1 MDWRAWRNAQEFLWL
16 CICRVKRYDNVDWF
30 DVTWNIKMSAHYLNT
45 YVEVNSLLFNY
56 KVILYESLPLK
67 KATAQEKGET

>member
-1 MDWRAWRNAQEFLWL
+1 MHKNFLDYAFAEL
-16 CICRVKRYDNVDWF
+16 NTIGVN
-30 DVTWNIKMSAHYLNT
+30 WNIKMSAHYLNI